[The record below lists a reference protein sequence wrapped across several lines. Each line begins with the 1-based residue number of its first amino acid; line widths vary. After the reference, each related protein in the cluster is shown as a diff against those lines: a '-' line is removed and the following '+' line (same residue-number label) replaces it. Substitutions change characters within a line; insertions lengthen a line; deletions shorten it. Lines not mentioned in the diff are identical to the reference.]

1 MGIGSLQDPTK
12 ADKERV
18 VTLHRYHLS
27 SAVAVAFLATASL
40 TGIARAGQEPTVIE
54 LTQTG
59 CQFLE
64 SENGIDHGFKTSRH
78 EDCEAINTSNGE
90 QRLADSKTIKLKPG
104 KYTFRVTN
112 KNVPYMLG
120 FYLRGDGVI
129 NYATLP
135 RVSGGGLTTGKT
147 QDYTIELKPGSYV
160 YSCPLNPT
168 PNYRLE
174 VSAG

>member
-1 MGIGSLQDPTK
+1 MTV
-12 ADKERV
+12 KEKV
-18 VTLHRYHLS
+18 VTFHRYQQ
-27 SAVAVAFLATASL
+27 SAVLAAAAFVLASL
-40 TGIARAGQEPTVIE
+40 AGSAWAGTEPTVIE

-64 SENGIDHGFKTSRH
+64 SEKGVDHGFKTTKK
-78 EDCEAINTSNGE
+78 EDCEAINSSTGE
-90 QRLADSKTIKLKPG
+90 QRLADSKTLSLKPG
-104 KYTFRVTN
+104 KYIFRVTN
-112 KNVPYMLG
+112 RDVPYMLG

-135 RVSGGGLTTGKT
+135 RVSGGGLTAGKT
-147 QDYTIELKPGSYV
+147 RDYVIELKPGSYV

-168 PNYRLE
+168 PDYKLE